1 MTGRVTAII
10 SAYYAEDYIQGRLE
24 NLVGQTEKVDI
35 IAVAQKGSI
44 EAGICARFPQVEII
58 QTNDIPGVYEAWN
71 IGIKASNTP
80 YVTNANCDDRLAPH
94 ALKKMADILDKE
106 TTYGVVYPDVSIVE
120 EIGGNPIGEYRWKEG
135 GMKELIKAC
144 FLGPM
149 PMWRARL
156 HKQFGYFD
164 ETYKSAGDYEFWM
177 RLASKGVKFYHV
189 RGEPLGTY
197 LKRGNSVE
205 HREPLRSLWEANHAR
220 MKYREVANA

>member
-10 SAYYAEDYIQGRLE
+10 SAYFAEDYIQGRLE
-24 NLVGQTEKVDI
+24 NLVSQTEKVDI

-44 EAGICARFPQVEII
+44 EAGICARLPQVEII

-135 GMKELIKAC
+135 GLDKLIKAC

-149 PMWRARL
+149 PMWRVRL

-189 RGEPLGTY
+189 REPLGSY
-197 LKRGNSVE
+197 LKRQNSVE
-205 HREPLRSLWEANHAR
+205 HREPLR
-220 MKYREVANA
+220 

>member
-10 SAYYAEDYIQGRLE
+10 SAYFAEDYIQGRLE
-24 NLVGQTEKVDI
+24 NLVSQTEKVDI

-135 GMKELIKAC
+135 GLDKLIKAC

-149 PMWRARL
+149 PMWRVRL

-189 RGEPLGTY
+189 REPLGSY
-197 LKRGNSVE
+197 LKRQNSVE
-205 HREPLRSLWEANHAR
+205 PREPLRSLWEANHAR
-220 MKYREVANA
+220 MKYREVANV